1 MKLTWFAANVVVVAL
16 TFQFLVQSVT
26 LSGLASTFWKCTV
39 CAFERNDPSSSK
51 CALCKEENVEFVL
64 PRTCEPSNAG
74 LAPTSWKC
82 TVCAFERNDPS
93 SSKCALCK
101 EENVEFVLP
110 RTCEPSN
117 AGLAPTSWKCTVC
130 AFERNDPSSSKCA
143 FCKEENAAFVLPH
156 TCEPSNAGSGDYTDD
171 IISTEKDKTDG
182 STTGDD
188 IVTINLVDGKKG
200 SDDYTDDII
209 STEKDKTD
217 GSTTGDDIVTIN
229 LVDGK
234 KGSDDYTDDI
244 ISTEKDKTDG
254 STTGDD
260 AVTINLVTDKE
271 DELATNLQVTPV
283 EGTNEGSRES
293 TATLFFCFVLFIC
306 LAILGGV
313 QFAIFKHHRT
323 VYQGFEDA
331 HLIEDNDNPETII
344 EVEEEEGHR
353 LPPDSRD
360 YATEVCRSVC
370 LGAVCCAAWIIVP
383 YYHCKERRQRRREN
397 NLTRSQEL
405 LRKLYW

>member
-74 LAPTSWKC
+74 LASTFWKC

-156 TCEPSNAGSGDYTDD
+156 TCEPSNAGSG
-171 IISTEKDKTDG
+171 
-182 STTGDD
+182 
-188 IVTINLVDGKKG
+188 
-200 SDDYTDDII
+200 DYTDDII

-383 YYHCKERRQRRREN
+383 YYHWKERRQRRREN

-405 LRKLYW
+405 LQKLYW

>member
-26 LSGLASTFWKCTV
+26 LSGLASTF
-39 CAFERNDPSSSK
+39 
-51 CALCKEENVEFVL
+51 
-64 PRTCEPSNAG
+64 
-74 LAPTSWKC
+74 
-82 TVCAFERNDPS
+82 
-93 SSKCALCK
+93 
-101 EENVEFVLP
+101 
-110 RTCEPSN
+110 
-117 AGLAPTSWKCTVC
+117 WKCTVC

-217 GSTTGDDIVTIN
+217 GSTTGDD
-229 LVDGK
+229 
-234 KGSDDYTDDI
+234 
-244 ISTEKDKTDG
+244 
-254 STTGDD
+254 
-260 AVTINLVTDKE
+260 AVTINLVTDK
-271 DELATNLQVTPV
+271 

-383 YYHCKERRQRRREN
+383 YYHWKERRQRRREN

-405 LRKLYW
+405 LQKLYW

>member
-1 MKLTWFAANVVVVAL
+1 MKYFISSNCLIVWILLWISAG
-16 TFQFLVQSVT
+16 LVLSSEDQELPQWHCRNTLCKRLNYKRDRCHVCGVKKDAETKEYT
-26 LSGLASTFWKCTV
+26 LSRIGEPDWTSDEYSSSESDEPVPEVYAKQWTC
-39 CAFERNDPSSSK
+39 RNIACRRANYDPSDVCHS
-51 CALCKEENVEFVL
+51 CKA
-64 PRTCEPSNAG
+64 R
-74 LAPTSWKC
+74 K
-82 TVCAFERNDPS
+82 
-93 SSKCALCK
+93 
-101 EENVEFVLP
+101 
-110 RTCEPSN
+110 
-117 AGLAPTSWKCTVC
+117 
-130 AFERNDPSSSKCA
+130 
-143 FCKEENAAFVLPH
+143 
-156 TCEPSNAGSGDYTDD
+156 GSDDYKDD
-171 IISTEKDKTDG
+171 TISIEKDKTDG
-182 STTGDD
+182 RTTGDN
-188 IVTINLVDGKKG
+188 IVIINLVDGKKG

-260 AVTINLVTDKE
+260 AVTINLVTDK
-271 DELATNLQVTPV
+271 